1 VGPRAVEIAAPQRS
15 VMAKNIMEWWLHR
28 TEEEGNEIR
37 EALRKHGPSS
47 KDYNDLS
54 IVLFLNCE
62 VVRQALLERYRVQ
75 GTSLPLQLARKL
87 RKFLTTDI
95 AC

>member
-1 VGPRAVEIAAPQRS
+1 MFQHRCDAIANMTIR
-15 VMAKNIMEWWLHR
+15 
-28 TEEEGNEIR
+28 EEKEIR

-47 KDYNDLS
+47 LDSLNYNSLAV
-54 IVLFLNCE
+54 ILFSDCE

-75 GTSLPLQLARKL
+75 GTAAPLKLARKL
-87 RKFLTTDI
+87 RKYLTTGI

>member
-1 VGPRAVEIAAPQRS
+1 
-15 VMAKNIMEWWLHR
+15 MAKNLMEWWHYR
-28 TEEEGNEIR
+28 TEEERYEIR

-47 KDYNDLS
+47 KDYNDLRVILLS
-54 IVLFLNCE
+54 DCE

-75 GTSLPLQLARKL
+75 GTAAPLELARKL
-87 RKFLTTDI
+87 RKFLATGI

>member
-1 VGPRAVEIAAPQRS
+1 MR
-15 VMAKNIMEWWLHR
+15 VMAKNLIIWWSCR
-28 TEEEGNEIR
+28 TEEERNEIC

-47 KDYNDLS
+47 RDYNDIRLILLS
-54 IVLFLNCE
+54 DCE

-75 GTSLPLQLARKL
+75 GTAAPLELARKL
-87 RKFLTTDI
+87 RKYLTTGV